1 VISENIMISTIIIF
15 LVVLS
20 ILVFVHELGHFYTAR
35 KFGVKC
41 DEFGF
46 GFPPRLCGWKKVNG
60 KRKFFWGSE
69 DAEKINSEDTIFSLN
84 YIPLGGFVKIK
95 GEDGESKAEPDSFG
109 AQKIWKRIVILA
121 AGVTMN
127 VFLTIICLIIAFM
140 IGAPQVIDSDDP
152 ALQPK
157 DAKVQIVS
165 ILENSPAKT
174 LDLQMGD
181 TIVSLDGNEVKKLTD
196 VSGYLEIKEK
206 VKVKMLIDRS
216 GEKKEYE
223 FEPVVL
229 KETGKPGL
237 GVGLAKTGIVSYPW
251 YKAIYLGFVGAYAMF
266 IQIIVAFYTVI
277 KNALI
282 GVPLGVDL
290 AGPVGIAVMTG
301 KVAKLGFVYVL
312 QFVAMLSMN
321 LAIINFLP
329 FPALDGGRVIFL
341 LIEKIRGK
349 AVSQK
354 IESIVHTVGFAL
366 LMLLFV
372 LVTGK
377 DLFKFREFFVNIWHK
392 VIG

>member
-1 VISENIMISTIIIF
+1 MISTIIIF
-15 LVVLS
+15 LIVLS

-69 DAEKINSEDTIFSLN
+69 DIEKIKSEDTVFSIN

-95 GEDGESKAEPDSFG
+95 GEDGENKAEPDSFV
-109 AQKIWKRIVILA
+109 AQKIWKRVVILS

-127 VFLTIICLIIAFM
+127 VFLTIFCLIIALM
-140 IGAPQVIDSDDP
+140 IGAPQVVDTDDP
-152 ALQPK
+152 SLQPE
-157 DAKVQIVS
+157 DAKVQIIS
-165 ILENSPAKT
+165 ILENSPAKQ
-174 LDLQMGD
+174 LALEAGD
-181 TIVSLDGNEVKKLTD
+181 TIVSLDGNTVKKLVD
-196 VSGYLEIKEK
+196 VSGYLETKENQT
-206 VKVKMLIDRS
+206 VKMTIDRG
-216 GEKKEYE
+216 GELKEYE
-223 FEPVVL
+223 FAPAQL

-237 GVGLAKTGIVSYPW
+237 GVGLAVTGTVKYPW
-251 YKAIYLGFVGAYAMF
+251 YKAMYLGFVAAYQMF
-266 IQIIVAFYTVI
+266 LQIIVAFYTVI
-277 KNALI
+277 KNALV
-282 GVPLGVDL
+282 GQPLGVDL

-301 KVAKLGFVYVL
+301 KAAKLGFVYVL
-312 QFVAMLSMN
+312 QFMAMLSMN

-341 LIEKIRGK
+341 LVEKIRGK

-354 IESIVHTVGFAL
+354 IESIVHTVGFAM

-377 DLFKFREFFVNIWHK
+377 DLFRFREFFINIWHK